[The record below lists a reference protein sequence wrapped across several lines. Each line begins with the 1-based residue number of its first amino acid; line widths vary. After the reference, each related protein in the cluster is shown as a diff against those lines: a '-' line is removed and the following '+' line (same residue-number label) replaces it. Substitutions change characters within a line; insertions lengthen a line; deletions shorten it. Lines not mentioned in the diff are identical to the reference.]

1 MNRVSGIDRK
11 KEKRYT
17 WTGIPKGEEKE
28 NRAEKKKKI
37 LEEMTENFPQSLS
50 KTSIYRLKS
59 SVNHEQ
65 DNFKEK
71 HPGTS

>member
-1 MNRVSGIDRK
+1 MNWNS
-11 KEKRYT
+11 KRR
-17 WTGIPKGEEKE
+17 GEREQG
-28 NRAEKKKKI
+28 RKKKKI